1 MLVEE
6 IDQVK
11 NEIVNRFLHPNK
23 MAKIFEKRLG
33 KKYNTIFSAY
43 KTPKLDPDDMTVNAY
58 FDHYAS
64 KKIEIVLVYSSEV
77 KKGLEIHEDS
87 WENLAFRI
95 YQAYQHE
102 LIHKKQ
108 WKKKKNKNKK
118 ERERNYFTD
127 PDEIDAHAHDI
138 ALEFLF
144 NGFTVEE
151 AVNNLKNYKKVCLTE
166 SITLF
171 SYLVYFEYKD
181 HPALRKLVKRTVY
194 YLEKRGT

>member
-1 MLVEE
+1 MLMEE

-23 MAKIFEKRLG
+23 MAKIFEERLG
-33 KKYNTIFSAY
+33 KKYRVIFSAY
-43 KTPKLDPDDMTVNAY
+43 KTSELNPDDMTVNAY
-58 FDHYAS
+58 FDQHAS
-64 KKIEIVLVYSSEV
+64 KKIEIVLVYSSEI
-77 KKGLEIHEDS
+77 KRGLEIHEGG
-87 WENLAFRI
+87 WEHLAFRI

-108 WKKKKNKNKK
+108 WKKKKNKK
-118 ERERNYFTD
+118 ERDRNYFTD
-127 PDEIDAHAHDI
+127 PAEIDAHAHDI

-151 AVNNLKNYKKVCLTE
+151 AINKLKNYKRVCLTE

-171 SYLVYFEYKD
+171 SYLVYFQYED
-181 HPALRKLVKRTVY
+181 HPALRKLIKRTVY
-194 YLEKRGT
+194 YLEKRGA

>member
-1 MLVEE
+1 MLMEE
-6 IDQVK
+6 INQVK
-11 NEIVNRFLHPNK
+11 NEIVNQFLHPNK

-43 KTPKLDPDDMTVNAY
+43 KTPKLNPDEMTVNAY
-58 FDHYAS
+58 FDSDAS

-77 KKGLEIHEDS
+77 KRGLKMHEDA
-87 WENLAFRI
+87 WEHLAFRI

-108 WKKKKNKNKK
+108 WKKNKK
-118 ERERNYFTD
+118 KKGRERNYFTD

-144 NGFTVEE
+144 NKFTVEE
-151 AVNNLKNYKKVCLTE
+151 AINKLKNYKGVYLTE

-171 SYLVYFEYKD
+171 SYLVYFQYED
-181 HPALRKLVKRTVY
+181 HPALKKLVKRTVY
-194 YLEKRGT
+194 YLESK

>member
-1 MLVEE
+1 MLMEE

-11 NEIVNRFLHPNK
+11 NEIVDQFLHPNK

-33 KKYNTIFSAY
+33 KKYRAIFSAY
-43 KTPKLDPDDMTVNAY
+43 KTPKLNPDDMTVNAY
-58 FDHYAS
+58 FDPEGP
-64 KKIEIVLVYSSEV
+64 KKIEIVLVYSSGI
-77 KKGLEIHEDS
+77 KRGLKIHEDG
-87 WENLAFRI
+87 WEHLAFRI

-108 WKKKKNKNKK
+108 WKKKKNK
-118 ERERNYFTD
+118 REKDRNYFTD
-127 PDEIDAHAHDI
+127 PAEIDAHAHDI

-151 AVNNLKNYKKVCLTE
+151 AINNLKNYKSVCLTE

-171 SYLVYFEYKD
+171 SYLVYFQYED
-181 HPALRKLVKRTVY
+181 HPALRKLIKRTVY
-194 YLEKRGT
+194 YLENK

>member
-1 MLVEE
+1 MLTEE
-6 IDQVK
+6 INQVK
-11 NEIVNRFLHPNK
+11 NEIVDRFLHPNK
-23 MAKIFEKRLG
+23 MAKIFEKHLG

-43 KTPKLDPDDMTVNAY
+43 KTPNLDPDDMTINAF
-58 FDHYAS
+58 FDPEEQ

-77 KKGLEIHEDS
+77 KRGLKIHEDG
-87 WENLAFRI
+87 WEHLAFRI

-108 WKKKKNKNKK
+108 WKKKKNK
-118 ERERNYFTD
+118 REKDRNYFTD
-127 PDEIDAHAHDI
+127 PAEIDAHAHDI

-151 AVNNLKNYKKVCLTE
+151 AIDKLKNYKGVCLTE

-171 SYLVYFEYKD
+171 SHLIYFQYED
-181 HPALRKLVKRTVY
+181 HPALRKLIKRTVY
-194 YLEKRGT
+194 YLENK

>member
-1 MLVEE
+1 MLTEE

-11 NEIVNRFLHPNK
+11 DKIVNRFLHPNK

-33 KKYNTIFSAY
+33 KKYNTVFSTY
-43 KTPKLDPDDMTVNAY
+43 KTSELHPDDMTVNAY
-58 FDHYAS
+58 FDPDTS
-64 KKIEIVLVYSSEV
+64 QKIEIVLVYSS
-77 KKGLEIHEDS
+77 KIKRGLKIQEEGWKHLS
-87 WENLAFRI
+87 FRI

-108 WKKKKNKNKK
+108 RKKNKNK
-118 ERERNYFTD
+118 RERDRDYFTD
-127 PDEIDAHAHDI
+127 PAEIDAHAHDI

-144 NGFTVEE
+144 NEFTVEE
-151 AVNNLKNYKKVCLTE
+151 AINKLKNYKGVYLTE

-181 HPALRKLVKRTVY
+181 HPALRKLIKRTVY
-194 YLEKRGT
+194 YLENK

>member
-1 MLVEE
+1 MLMEE
-6 IDQVK
+6 INQVK

-23 MAKIFEKRLG
+23 MAKIFEKQLG
-33 KKYNTIFSAY
+33 KKYNAIFSAY
-43 KTPKLDPDDMTVNAY
+43 KTPKLNPDDMTVNAY
-58 FDHYAS
+58 FDPDAS
-64 KKIEIVLVYSSEV
+64 KKIEIVLVYSSEI
-77 KKGLEIHEDS
+77 KRGLKIHEGG
-87 WENLAFRI
+87 WEHLAFRI

-108 WKKKKNKNKK
+108 WKKNKK
-118 ERERNYFTD
+118 KKGRERNYFTD

-151 AVNNLKNYKKVCLTE
+151 AVNNLKKYKRVCLTE

-181 HPALRKLVKRTVY
+181 HPALKKLVKRTVY
-194 YLEKRGT
+194 YLENK

>member
-1 MLVEE
+1 MLMEE

-11 NEIVNRFLHPNK
+11 NKIVNRFLHPNK
-23 MAKIFEKRLG
+23 MAKIFEKQLG

-43 KTPKLDPDDMTVNAY
+43 KTPKLNPDDMTVNAY
-58 FDHYAS
+58 FDPDAS
-64 KKIEIVLVYSSEV
+64 KKIEIVLVYSSEI
-77 KKGLEIHEDS
+77 KRGLKIHEGG
-87 WENLAFRI
+87 WEHLAFRI

-108 WKKKKNKNKK
+108 WKKNKK
-118 ERERNYFTD
+118 KKGRERNYFTD

-151 AVNNLKNYKKVCLTE
+151 AVNNLKKYKRVCLTE

-181 HPALRKLVKRTVY
+181 HPALKKLVKRTVY
-194 YLEKRGT
+194 YLENK

>member
-1 MLVEE
+1 MLMEE

-11 NEIVNRFLHPNK
+11 NEIVDRFLHPNK
-23 MAKIFEKRLG
+23 MAKIFEKHLG

-43 KTPKLDPDDMTVNAY
+43 KTSKLDPDDMTINAF
-58 FDHYAS
+58 FDPEEQ

-77 KKGLEIHEDS
+77 KRGLEIHEDG
-87 WENLAFRI
+87 WKHLAFRI

-108 WKKKKNKNKK
+108 WKKKKNKREK
-118 ERERNYFTD
+118 ERNYFTD
-127 PDEIDAHAHDI
+127 PAEIDAHAHDI

-144 NGFTVEE
+144 AGFIVEE
-151 AVNNLKNYKKVCLTE
+151 AIDKLKNYKSVCLTE

-171 SYLVYFEYKD
+171 SHLIYFQYED
-181 HPALRKLVKRTVY
+181 HPALKKLVKRTVY
-194 YLEKRGT
+194 YLEKRGA